1 MFEKFYDIV
10 DNEKR
15 IGLRLPAVSNPPYF
29 YLFVCVRYYRI
40 LFEYLRFSISD
51 LCCYSTLLR
60 VISSRESHAS
70 LKVDQQYVYA
80 SSWAFDSSV
89 LKIFILWIFV
99 KKKKKKKK
107 KGKERRREGKE

>member
-1 MFEKFYDIV
+1 M
-10 DNEKR
+10 KR
-15 IGLRLPAVSNPPYF
+15 ELDLDCLPLV
-29 YLFVCVRYYRI
+29 I
-40 LFEYLRFSISD
+40 LLIFIF
-51 LCCYSTLLR
+51 LC

-99 KKKKKKKK
+99 KKKKK
-107 KGKERRREGKE
+107 GKERRREEKE

>member
-10 DNEKR
+10 DDEKR
-15 IGLRLPAVSNPPYF
+15 IGLRLSAASNPPYF

-51 LCCYSTLLR
+51 LCSYCTLLC

-70 LKVDQQYVYA
+70 LKVDQQYMCV
-80 SSWAFDSSV
+80 SFSAFDNFV
-89 LKIFILWIFV
+89 LKIFVL
-99 KKKKKKKK
+99 
-107 KGKERRREGKE
+107 